1 MSEKTLQPG
10 YKQVVVIGGGFA
22 GLWAVR
28 ALRKAP
34 VSITLID
41 RNNHHLFQPLLYQVA
56 TAGLAAPSIAAPLRH
71 ILRGQRNVTVLMGE
85 VSAIDTHARQVAIG
99 ERRLPYDYLL
109 VASGA
114 THAYFGHDE
123 WARFA
128 PGLKNLDDAFAIR
141 NRVLSA
147 FEEAE
152 AAASESRCDACLT
165 FVVIGAG
172 PTGVELAGTLAE
184 IARHTLAEDFRK
196 IDPRKARVLL
206 IEAGPRVL
214 STFTEDLSAKAQRQL
229 EKLGV
234 EVRTGAPVS
243 EIGADYL
250 VSGGQRIAARTVIWA
265 AGVAASPLGKQLV
278 GDSGDSALDRAG
290 RVRVQPDLSL
300 AGHPEVFVAGDLASI
315 VDDGK
320 PVPGVAPA
328 AKQMGASVARNILAS
343 IAGRPTTAF
352 RYRDFG
358 SLATIGRHSAVAQ
371 LPKVRLSGILAWW
384 FWLVLHIY
392 FLIGFRSRLIV
403 LINWA
408 WAYFTY
414 ARGARIIIGNDA
426 ENETHGRQEESR
438 RPKLRKP
445 ASARSSSSRMPSSA
459 ACRPSRWRCPSNT
472 VTSAPWWSWYA
483 RPAVRRSAPIAN
495 LSAAGRCCWHR
506 CHSAP
511 CSPRRSNVTSRLRT
525 PRSWRGHRSHG
536 GISRSAHRGARRRRP
551 LLDTQ
556 RPASARSRQGAGA
569 QTDHRADLAR

>member
-1 MSEKTLQPG
+1 MPENTFQQEK
-10 YKQVVVIGGGFA
+10 KRVVVIGGGFA
-22 GLWAVR
+22 GLWTVR

-71 ILRGQRNVTVLMGE
+71 ILRDQRNATVLMGE
-85 VSAIDTHARQVAIG
+85 VTAIDKDARQVSVG
-99 ERRLPYDYLL
+99 ERRIPYDYLL

-123 WARFA
+123 WARHA

-141 NRVLSA
+141 ARILSA

-152 AAASESRCDACLT
+152 AAASNAACAACLT
-165 FVVIGAG
+165 FVVIGGG

-184 IARHTLAEDFRK
+184 IARHTLARDFRN
-196 IDPRKARVLL
+196 IDPRQARVML

-214 STFTEDLSAKAQRQL
+214 SAFAEDLSAKARKQL

-234 EVRTGAPVS
+234 EVHTGAAVS
-243 EIGADYL
+243 EIGKDFL
-250 VSGGQRIAARTVIWA
+250 RFGEQRVAARTILWA
-265 AGVAASPLGKQLV
+265 AGVAASPLGRQLV
-278 GDSGDSALDRAG
+278 GESGSTELDRAG

-300 AGHPEVFVAGDLASI
+300 AAHPEVFVAGDLAS
-315 VDDGK
+315 VTSDGK

-328 AKQMGASVARNILAS
+328 AKQMGAQVARNILARIS
-343 IAGRPTTAF
+343 GQATRPFKYT
-352 RYRDFG
+352 DFG
-358 SLATIGRHSAVAQ
+358 ALATIGRHSAVAQ
-371 LPKVRLSGILAWW
+371 LPKLRFSGAFAWW

-426 ENETHGRQEESR
+426 EKDTHARQEEI
-438 RPKLRKP
+438 RP
-445 ASARSSSSRMPSSA
+445 
-459 ACRPSRWRCPSNT
+459 
-472 VTSAPWWSWYA
+472 
-483 RPAVRRSAPIAN
+483 
-495 LSAAGRCCWHR
+495 
-506 CHSAP
+506 
-511 CSPRRSNVTSRLRT
+511 
-525 PRSWRGHRSHG
+525 
-536 GISRSAHRGARRRRP
+536 
-551 LLDTQ
+551 
-556 RPASARSRQGAGA
+556 QG
-569 QTDHRADLAR
+569 